1 MEDVGRGVLKGL
13 VKPFDDAEM
22 SNLRAFR
29 VKRETQ
35 KVHFEMIDVVNLKM
49 HR

>member
-1 MEDVGRGVLKGL
+1 MCKHSTKYEGIYI
-13 VKPFDDAEM
+13 AEM
-22 SNLRAFR
+22 CNLRAFR